1 VAFFAASRKVLRSF
15 RNTEK
20 ISADPAELLLISMA
34 LTLRDRIIVPMETD
48 ATINQGSLLFPGLAA
63 TADGSEAVVWVET
76 NITQGACAYPITP
89 STNMGGGYQLAV
101 ANGQRN
107 LWGEPLTF
115 LELESEHSSASTCEG
130 FALAAGGWRIL
141 PPAKGSS

>member
-1 VAFFAASRKVLRSF
+1 MEPSENA
-15 RNTEK
+15 
-20 ISADPAELLLISMA
+20 
-34 LTLRDRIIVPMETD
+34 VP
-48 ATINQGSLLFPGLAA
+48 FPGIAT

-76 NITQGACAYPITP
+76 QVTQGACAYPITP

-107 LWGEPLTF
+107 LWGEPLAF

-130 FALAAGGWRIL
+130 FALAGGRVANFTSGQGLIL
-141 PPAKGSS
+141 IKTLLRDRRQAAACGVSFRRPRGSASAACPA

>member
-1 VAFFAASRKVLRSF
+1 MVFFAASRKALRSF

-20 ISADPAELLLISMA
+20 ISADPTELLLISMA
-34 LTLRDRIIVPMETD
+34 LALRDRIIVPMETD
-48 ATINQGSLLFPGLAA
+48 ATINQRSFLFPGLAA

-115 LELESEHSSASTCEG
+115 LDWNPSIARPAHVKDSPLP
-130 FALAAGGWRIL
+130 AGGWRIL